1 LQTIRESR
9 YNPLALE
16 RRLLFSYLIAFAVI
30 FVMAA
35 VAVHFAFSNIVKQQ
49 TLVRLGDLARAGMRS
64 VIFDGDTLT
73 VDRSEV
79 SRKELLTPNQGLQW
93 FDAHGRRLA
102 AQGLTPRSRAADE
115 FLSVSAPIL
124 NPATHRRI
132 GSVLASEWN
141 QEERTR
147 LAYLDTGLLAGA
159 LLAALSAAAAGVTL
173 ARRAV
178 RPVERS
184 FQALREFTDNASH
197 ELRGPLTAI
206 ATSADAALRDPE
218 RDPEHDRRRFETISD
233 GAKQMSRLTS
243 DLLLLAGADRS
254 LERELFVVDLAATM
268 HRLVQ
273 QYRPRFDA
281 AHVALEA
288 SVDEPLVIY
297 GNPDQVERVVANLI
311 DNALRYTTAGG
322 CVAVECRRQAT
333 EIQIAVRDSGIG
345 IAPENLE
352 RIFERFWRADPVRA
366 PEGSGLGLAIARAL
380 ARRHSGDVTVSSR
393 PGQGSTFVATFPVNP
408 RQSVLQRRLLTSS

>member
-1 LQTIRESR
+1 LQTSRESR
-9 YNPLALE
+9 NNPLALE

-35 VAVHFAFSNIVKQQ
+35 VAVHFAFSGIVKQQ
-49 TLVRLGDLARAGMRS
+49 ALVRLGDLARAGMRS
-64 VIFDGDTLT
+64 VIFNGDTLT
-73 VDRSEV
+73 IDRSEV

-93 FDAHGRRLA
+93 FDGQGRRLA
-102 AQGLTPRSRAADE
+102 AQGLTPRSRTADD
-115 FLSVSAPIL
+115 FLSVTAPIL
-124 NPATHRRI
+124 NPVSHRPV

-147 LAYLDTGLLAGA
+147 LGSLDIGLIAGA
-159 LLAALSAAAAGVTL
+159 LLAALSGAVAGVTL

-206 ATSADAALRDPE
+206 ATSADAALRDPK

-243 DLLLLAGADRS
+243 DLLLLATADRS

-268 HRLVQ
+268 RRLVE

-281 AHVALEA
+281 ARVALEA
-288 SVDEPLVIY
+288 SVDEPLVVY

-311 DNALRYTTAGG
+311 DNALRYTPAGG
-322 CVAVECRRQAT
+322 YVGVECRRQGT
-333 EIQIAVRDSGIG
+333 EIQIVVRDSGAG

-393 PGQGSTFVATFPVNP
+393 PGEGSAFVATFPVNP
-408 RQSVLQRRLLTSS
+408 RHALMQRRLLTSS

>member
-1 LQTIRESR
+1 MQTIRESR
-9 YNPLALE
+9 YNPLGLE
-16 RRLLFSYLIAFAVI
+16 RRLLFSYLIAFTII
-30 FVMAA
+30 FAMAA
-35 VAVHFAFSNIVKQQ
+35 IAVHFAFIGIVKQQ
-49 TLVRLGDLARAGMRS
+49 AQARLGDLARAGNRS
-64 VIFDGDTLT
+64 IHLDGNTVT
-73 VDRSEV
+73 VDRFDLA
-79 SRKELLTPNQGLQW
+79 RKELLMPNQGLQW
-93 FDAHGRRLA
+93 FDTHGRRLA
-102 AQGLTPRSRAADE
+102 AQGLTPGPRAANE
-115 FLSVSAPIL
+115 FLTVSAPIL
-124 NPATHRRI
+124 NPVSHRPV
-132 GSVLASEWN
+132 GSILASEWN

-147 LAYLDTGLLAGA
+147 LAYLDIGLLAGA
-159 LLAALSAAAAGVTL
+159 VLAALSGAVGGVTL
-173 ARRAV
+173 SRRAV

-184 FQALREFTDNASH
+184 FEALREFTDNASH

-206 ATSADAALRDPE
+206 ATSADAALRDPQ

-254 LERELFVVDLAATM
+254 LERELFVVDLAATI
-268 HRLVQ
+268 HRLIE
-273 QYRPRFDA
+273 QYRPRFAA

-288 SVDEPLVIY
+288 SVEQSLVVY
-297 GNPDQVERVVANLI
+297 GNPDQIERVVANLI
-311 DNALRYTTAGG
+311 DNALRYTPAGG
-322 CVAVECRRQAT
+322 SVAVESGRQAT
-333 EIQIAVRDSGIG
+333 EIQIVVRDSGTG

-408 RQSVLQRRLLTSS
+408 RHSVMQRRLLTSS